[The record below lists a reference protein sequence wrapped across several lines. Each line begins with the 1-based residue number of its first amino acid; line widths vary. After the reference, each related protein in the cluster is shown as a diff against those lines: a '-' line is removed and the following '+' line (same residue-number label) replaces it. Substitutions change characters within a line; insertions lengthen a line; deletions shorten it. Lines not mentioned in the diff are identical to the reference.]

1 MSNRTLL
8 VSVGLALV
16 GFLFRLAEV
25 FFGAPDIAFYVYL
38 LLVLIAIFFGLREI
52 YQSENTTE
60 FKVLFKGAM
69 KPAAI
74 FVVLVG
80 LLQFVYYTKINPGY
94 FDERIAERL
103 AEAEANN
110 YSKEEIIALG
120 KNLQQIFNASVIS
133 TFQLFALLFISLL
146 YGAVSTYIF
155 IKIKVFR
162 TF

>member
-8 VSVGLALV
+8 VSVGLAFV
-16 GFLFRLAEV
+16 GFIFRLAEV

-80 LLQFVYYTKINPGY
+80 LFQFVYYTKINPGY
-94 FDERIAERL
+94 FDERIAESQGVHNEPSQEDIVVNGVTLSQTRL
-103 AEAEANN
+103 V
-110 YSKEEIIALG
+110 IA
-120 KNLQQIFNASVIS
+120 KCVMF
-133 TFQLFALLFISLL
+133 LFRADLP
-146 YGAVSTYIF
+146 
-155 IKIKVFR
+155 
-162 TF
+162 

>member
-8 VSVGLALV
+8 VSVGLAFV

-25 FFGAPDIAFYVYL
+25 FFGSPGIAFYVYL

-80 LLQFVYYTKINPGY
+80 LLQFIYYTKINPNPL
-94 FDERIAERL
+94 D
-103 AEAEANN
+103 
-110 YSKEEIIALG
+110 
-120 KNLQQIFNASVIS
+120 
-133 TFQLFALLFISLL
+133 
-146 YGAVSTYIF
+146 
-155 IKIKVFR
+155 
-162 TF
+162 

>member
-8 VSVGLALV
+8 VSVGLAFV

-74 FVVLVG
+74 FLVLVG
-80 LLQFVYYTKINPGY
+80 LFQIFYFTELNPGY
-94 FDERIAERL
+94 FDE
-103 AEAEANN
+103 
-110 YSKEEIIALG
+110 EIELG
-120 KNLQQIFNASVIS
+120 DEVINDDLP
-133 TFQLFALLFISLL
+133 F
-146 YGAVSTYIF
+146 
-155 IKIKVFR
+155 
-162 TF
+162 

>member
-8 VSVGLALV
+8 VSVGLAFV

-52 YQSENTTE
+52 NTTE

>member
-1 MSNRTLL
+1 
-8 VSVGLALV
+8 
-16 GFLFRLAEV
+16 
-25 FFGAPDIAFYVYL
+25 
-38 LLVLIAIFFGLREI
+38 LVLIAIFFGLREI